1 MPIDVTL
8 ATSVKAPRDVVA
20 RFTMDPRNDVAWI
33 GGVQEAEVEGAE
45 PFAVGCRVRR
55 VASFLGKRI
64 EYVNR
69 VDELEPGA
77 RLVMRSVKGPFP
89 MVVTYAFG
97 DEPDG
102 ATAVTVRVQGEPGGV
117 YRIGASLMELQV
129 RRAIRDDLRTLK
141 ALVEGCR
148 GRTGG

>member
-1 MPIDVTL
+1 MPIDVTV
-8 ATSVKAPRDVVA
+8 ATSVHAPRDVVA

-45 PFAVGCRVRR
+45 PFGEGSRVRR

-69 VDELEPGA
+69 VDELEPGV

-89 MVVTYAFG
+89 MLVTYAFG

-102 ATAVTVRVQGEPGGV
+102 ATAVTVISTV
-117 YRIGASLMELQV
+117 YWRGSSCAPTADPRSGSS
-129 RRAIRDDLRTLK
+129 RRLNSRT
-141 ALVEGCR
+141 
-148 GRTGG
+148 

>member
-1 MPIDVTL
+1 MPIDVTV
-8 ATSVKAPRDVVA
+8 ATSVHALRDVVA

-45 PFAVGCRVRR
+45 PFGVGSRIRR

-69 VDELEPGA
+69 VDELEPGV

-102 ATAVTVRVQGEPGGV
+102 ATAVTVSVQGDPGGV
-117 YRIGASLMELQV
+117 YRIAESLMERQV
-129 RRAIRDDLRTLK
+129 RRSVRDDLRTLK
-141 ALVEGCR
+141 ALVEGR
-148 GRTGG
+148 GAHAGG

>member
-1 MPIDVTL
+1 MPIDVTV
-8 ATSVKAPRDVVA
+8 ATSVHAPRDVVA

-45 PFAVGCRVRR
+45 PFGEGSRVRR

-69 VDELEPGA
+69 VDELEPGV

-89 MVVTYAFG
+89 MLVTYAFG

-102 ATAVTVRVQGEPGGV
+102 ATAVTVRVQGEPGGI
-117 YRIGASLMELQV
+117 YRIAESLMERQV
-129 RRAIRDDLRTLK
+129 RRSVRDDLRALK
-141 ALVEGCR
+141 ALVEGR
-148 GRTGG
+148 GARAGG